1 MDFWDGV
8 RKGAF
13 WGLCL
18 GIGLCIIATLLDLFS
33 NEAGVTDP
41 TTVVIYVILLGIIG
55 TVLGCTVALIIEGI
69 IGSLKF
75 LNWLFILL
83 GGSLLTILTALMGGM
98 VGWLSITLIPI
109 LFFLRQYLSE
119 KSPKWIE
126 EALNKAIVMF
136 LYSISLTFLVFC
148 FEKTGI
154 TLRGLP
160 L

>member
-1 MDFWDGV
+1 MDFWDGIK
-8 RKGAF
+8 KGAF

-18 GIGLCIIATLLDLFS
+18 GIGLGIIATLLDLSS
-33 NEAGVTDP
+33 NNPEVTDP
-41 TTVVIYVILLGIIG
+41 TRVVIYVIFWQLIG

-75 LNWLFILL
+75 INWLFILL
-83 GGSLLTILTALMGGM
+83 GGSLLTILTALMSSM

-126 EALNKAIVMF
+126 KAI
-136 LYSISLTFLVFC
+136 
-148 FEKTGI
+148 
-154 TLRGLP
+154 
-160 L
+160 